1 MSLVSRFPL
10 ALAFLLTLLSSGFA
24 IGDSAPQWLR
34 EVAAGSN
41 PQYDKDVPA
50 VVLLD
55 EENVTLGSDGKLK
68 IVRKWAI
75 RVLTL
80 EGRGLARARAFYLA
94 STEKVSDLDAWA
106 IDPRGN
112 VKEFSKKDVLDIISD
127 TDDVYNEGRVKV
139 VDASGEMSV
148 GSVFGYTVTT
158 EYRPLFFQ
166 DVFQFQTRLPT
177 LRSRY
182 ILNLPQ
188 GWKAESLTFNH
199 AELQP
204 RVAGTSYTWELG
216 GLAPIPPEPMS
227 PSISNLVPLIAVNF
241 TPEAGPET
249 TNKAFGDWKDVS
261 VWATGLYDDK
271 VIINDEI
278 AAKAR
283 ELTAGAET
291 EMEKIKAIGNYVQN
305 LQYISIDI
313 GVGHG
318 NGYRPRPSD
327 LVLER
332 GYGDCKD
339 KATLMR
345 AMLRALKIDA
355 FPVAIFS
362 GDPTFVRKEWA
373 SPRQFNHCIIA
384 VRVGADTHSHT
395 IVDHPTLGRL
405 LMFDS
410 TDDLTPVGDLPTHLQ
425 GSHGLVIAGETGGL
439 VQMPVVPAEVNT
451 LERTVDVR
459 LAENG
464 TIKGSIEENTKGQT
478 SAYERLLFKKSAK
491 DDYRKVIE
499 GWLTDGATA
508 AKLVSFE
515 PRDDFLDSAFNLK
528 VDFEA
533 PAYGQLM
540 QNRLLIFR
548 PAIVSRSRSIY
559 LTEKERTNPVQL
571 ESRSFLERASIA
583 LPSGFSV
590 DEVPEAV
597 DLKSEFGSYSTSYT
611 VEEGKLL
618 FERKMTMKNATVPA
632 SAYASVRDFFSKVLE
647 AEQAVVVLIRD

>member
-1 MSLVSRFPL
+1 MSSVSRISL
-10 ALAFLLTLLSSGFA
+10 SILLLLFIAPSAMSF
-24 IGDSAPQWLR
+24 GDSAPQWLR
-34 EVAAGSN
+34 EAAAASN
-41 PQYDKDVPA
+41 PQYDKNVPA

-68 IVRKWAI
+68 IVRRWVI

-80 EGRGLARARAFYLA
+80 EGRALARARAFYLS

-106 IDPRGN
+106 IDPRGS
-112 VKEFSKKDVLDIISD
+112 VREFSKKDVLDIISD
-127 TDDVYNEGRVKV
+127 ADDVYNEGRVKV
-139 VDASGEMSV
+139 VDASGEMGV
-148 GSVFGYTVTT
+148 GSVFGYTVTS

-199 AELQP
+199 AEVQP
-204 RVAGTSYTWELG
+204 RVTGTSYQWELS

-227 PSISNLVPLIAVNF
+227 PSISNLAPLIAVNF
-241 TPEAGPET
+241 SPEARPET
-249 TNKAFGDWKDVS
+249 VNKVFGNWNDVS

-283 ELTAGAET
+283 ELTAGAKT

-327 LVLER
+327 LVLAR

-355 FPVAIFS
+355 YPVAIYS
-362 GDPTFVRKEWA
+362 GDPTYVRKEWA

-384 VRVGADTHSHT
+384 VKVGAETHSHT

-425 GSHGLVIAGETGGL
+425 GSHGLVIAGDTGEL

-451 LERTVDVR
+451 LERLVEID

-464 TIKGSIEENTKGQT
+464 TIRGTIEENTKGQSST
-478 SAYERLLFKKSAK
+478 YERLLYKKSAK

-508 AKLVSFE
+508 ARLVKFE
-515 PRDDFLDSAFNLK
+515 PTDDFLESAFNLK

-559 LTEKERTNPVQL
+559 LTEKERTNPVRL
-571 ESRSFLERASIA
+571 ESRSFAEKAVIA
-583 LPSGFSV
+583 LPNGFSV

-597 DLKSEFGSYSTSYT
+597 NLQSDFGSYSTSYMIQ
-611 VEEGKLL
+611 EGKLL
-618 FERKMTMKNATVPA
+618 FERKMTMKNTTVPA
-632 SAYASVRDFFSKVLE
+632 SAYNSVREFFSKVLE